1 MEQTLDFKVIF
12 YLIRKNI
19 AWILLAT
26 LLGVMVAFLFSKYM
40 LDEKFTSTAEVYI
53 SNSQGLQSEIDAGDL
68 SAARS
73 MASTYCIIL
82 QSDKAKALL
91 KESLAKNQTY
101 LDSPHKS
108 SYTYSVSVRD
118 ESEVLKISVVS
129 RDPNLSAEVCNEMVN
144 VSETL
149 IGEIFADSGRSH
161 SLGLAKPNTIPTS
174 PNVESNMFMGGIIG
188 LVISSVLF
196 VLWALLD
203 NRVKDEADFVSKVKI
218 PVLGE
223 VPSIHEN
230 TDLKDG
236 YYYAY
241 SKKQDD

>member
-12 YLIRKNI
+12 YLVRKNI
-19 AWILLAT
+19 VWIILAAVIGAT
-26 LLGVMVAFLFSKYM
+26 ATFLFSKYM
-40 LDEKFTSTAEVYI
+40 LDEKYTSSAQVYI
-53 SNSQGLQSEIDAGDL
+53 SNSQGLRSEIDAGAL

-91 KESLAKNQTY
+91 KEALVKNQTY
-101 LDSPHKS
+101 IDAPHKGYS
-108 SYTYSVSVRD
+108 YSVSVRD
-118 ESEVLKISVVS
+118 ESEVLKISVTT
-129 RDPNLSAEVCNEMVN
+129 RDPNLSAEICNEMVN
-144 VSETL
+144 VSERL
-149 IGEIFADSGRSH
+149 IGEIFSDSGRSH
-161 SLGLAKPNTIPTS
+161 SLGSAKPSTTPSS
-174 PNVESNMFMGGIIG
+174 PNVKSNMLIG
-188 LVISSVLF
+188 TVIATLLSGALF

-230 TDLKDG
+230 TELKDG

-241 SKKQDD
+241 SKKQDN

>member
-19 AWILLAT
+19 LWILLAAVIGAT
-26 LLGVMVAFLFSKYM
+26 ASFLFSKYM
-40 LDEKFTSTAEVYI
+40 IDENFTSSAEIYI
-53 SNSQGLQSEIDAGDL
+53 SNSQGLQGEIDAGDL

-73 MASTYCIIL
+73 MASTYRIIL

-91 KESLAKNQTY
+91 REALAKNQTY
-101 LDSPHKS
+101 KDSPYKS
-108 SYTYSVSVRD
+108 SYKYSVSVRE
-118 ESEVLKISVVS
+118 ESEVLRINVMS
-129 RDPNLSAEVCNEMVN
+129 RDPYLSAEVCNEMVN
-144 VSETL
+144 VAEIL
-149 IGEIFADSGRSH
+149 IGEIFSDSGRAH
-161 SLGLAKPNTIPTS
+161 SLGSAKPNTIPAS
-174 PNVESNMFMGGIIG
+174 PDVSSNMVMGAIVGFV
-188 LVISSVLF
+188 LASVMF

-230 TDLKDG
+230 TDLKEG